1 MSTQV
6 PTIGYPVA
14 FAAPSPRALGALL
27 DRVAYAGLCAFI
39 FSIPWEETVPLFGGF
54 PVSRWFGMLA
64 FGLGLFRVATCSQ
77 ARRFQEL
84 HVWMFAFALWSSA
97 SILWTFDPDSTTIRA
112 LTYLQLLVLAW
123 LIWLLVDT
131 ERRAQGLLQS
141 YILGT
146 CVCAIGTVSNVMTGH
161 GYSPLPDV
169 DGPVVQSD
177 RYSANGLNPNDLGLM
192 LALSIPMI
200 VYLLARRKQNPAI
213 ALFRWAQFVLCVAA
227 VLLTGSR
234 GGLVATLAALL
245 ALPLMYGRLPRS
257 QKVVAI
263 FASIGAVVCGVL
275 LVPLDTWRR
284 FFQLGTE
291 ISEGTM
297 THRTQI
303 WAASVEVFR
312 SHALLGVGS
321 SAHPA
326 AVVSII
332 GRPLAAHNT
341 FLSVLVELGVPGELL
356 LIGLLGAAFFCAW
369 RMRGLE
375 RILWLACLVSWCI
388 GVCGGSWEHRKAT
401 WFIFG
406 TLVAHAYAQRPAHR
420 RSILRGTDPAPYFAP
435 EAVSLEI

>member
-1 MSTQV
+1 MSTHV

-14 FAAPSPRALGALL
+14 IAAPSSRALGALL

-54 PVSRWFGMLA
+54 PVSRWLGMLA
-64 FGLGLFRVATCSQ
+64 FGLGLLRVAAWSQ
-77 ARRFQEL
+77 ARRFREL
-84 HVWMFAFALWSSA
+84 HGWMLAFALWSTA
-97 SILWTFDPDSTTIRA
+97 SILWSMDPDSTTIRA
-112 LTYLQLLVLAW
+112 LTYLQLLLLAW
-123 LIWLLVDT
+123 LIWLFVDT
-131 ERRAQGLLQS
+131 ESRVQGLLQS
-141 YILGT
+141 YVLGT
-146 CVCAIGTVSNVMTGH
+146 CVCAVDTVFNLITGH
-161 GYSPLPDV
+161 GYSLIQDV
-169 DGPVVQSD
+169 DSPAVQSD

-200 VYLLARRKQNPAI
+200 VYLLARRRQNPAI
-213 ALFRWAQFVLCVAA
+213 ALFRWAQLVLCVAA

-234 GGLVATLAALL
+234 GGLVATAVALV
-245 ALPLMYGRLPRS
+245 ALPLTFRRFPRW
-257 QKVVAI
+257 QKVIAM
-263 FASIGAVVCGVL
+263 FACLGAAVSGAL
-275 LVPLDTWRR
+275 LVPPETWRR

-312 SHALLGVGS
+312 SHAFLGVGS

-332 GRPLAAHNT
+332 GRPLVAHNT
-341 FLSVLVELGVPGELL
+341 YLSVLVELGVPGELL

-375 RILWLACLVSWCI
+375 RTLWAVSLVTWCI
-388 GVCGGSWEHRKAT
+388 GVCGGTWEYRKLSW
-401 WFIFG
+401 FLLS
-406 TLVAHAYAQRPAHR
+406 TLVAHAYAQRHAYTRSTVR
-420 RSILRGTDPAPYFAP
+420 RIHPAPFSTP
-435 EAVSLEI
+435 EVVSLEI